1 MHAVE
6 QITAWRDDA
15 GQYFSFPI
23 CWHCALR
30 LGRLPVNVQAKQ
42 LRIAVNRLSDDPAR
56 YSVVFHADEWA
67 AKLFVA
73 LEAERI
79 SVHNAVLANTPQ

>member
-1 MHAVE
+1 MTHDHHCPLCKLPLHTVG
-6 QITAWRDDA
+6 QITAGRDDA

-42 LRIAVNRLSDDPAR
+42 LRIAVNRLADDPAR
-56 YSVVFHADEWA
+56 FGVVYHADE
-67 AKLFVA
+67 
-73 LEAERI
+73 
-79 SVHNAVLANTPQ
+79 